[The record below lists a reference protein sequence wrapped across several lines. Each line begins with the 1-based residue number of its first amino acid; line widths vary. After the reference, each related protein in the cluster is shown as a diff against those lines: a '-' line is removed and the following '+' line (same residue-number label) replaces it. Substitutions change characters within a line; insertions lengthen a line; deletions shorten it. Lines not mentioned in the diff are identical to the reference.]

1 MIDYVTYI
9 IFKDLPKDK
18 EEEVRQWAR
27 KQYRDDYWHIRTG
40 VMDEV
45 YGGEFCVVTNY
56 HYHRM
61 RLPLYIYQLYNK
73 YRNHA
78 KIKVEIWSDYDA
90 KPNELYGLSE
100 VIESEDDWKEFL
112 DEYPDED
119 TINRHFDEW
128 WQSQKELQ
136 IAFVNGLK
144 AVDEIKSN

>member
-9 IFKDLPKDK
+9 KFKDLPKDK
-18 EEEVRQWAR
+18 EEEVRQWVR
-27 KQYRDDYWHIRTG
+27 EQYRDDYWYIRTG

-61 RLPLYIYQLYNK
+61 RLPLYIYQLYDKCHNDTK
-73 YRNHA
+73 MR
-78 KIKVEIWSDYDA
+78 VEIWSDYDA
-90 KPNELYGLSE
+90 EPYEFMHLDE

-112 DEYPDED
+112 NDYPNED
-119 TINRHFDEW
+119 AINRYFDEW
-128 WQSQKELQ
+128 WQSQQEQQ